1 MISRYVIGASLC
13 VILGM
18 GWYINS
24 LTDELESTKA
34 DLVVSKSNEVRLLS
48 SISAQNEQIAKNEID
63 LQTKTNEYLAL
74 MAKPDRVRY
83 KYVYSKIPTIGVKSN
98 ECNDIKKLIDDIRTA
113 GY

>member
-1 MISRYVIGASLC
+1 MLSRYIIVALLC
-13 VILGM
+13 VMLGM

-24 LTDELESTKA
+24 LTDELESVRA
-34 DLVVSKSNEVRLLS
+34 DLVVSKSNEIRLLG
-48 SISAQNEQIAKNEID
+48 SITAQNEQIAKNEID

-83 KYVYSKIPTIGVKSN
+83 EYVYSKVPTIGVKSN
-98 ECNDIKKLIDDIRTA
+98 ECNDIKKLIDDIRTT

>member
-24 LTDELESTKA
+24 LTDELESAKA

-83 KYVYSKIPTIGVKSN
+83 EYVYSKIPTIGVKSN

>member
-24 LTDELESTKA
+24 LTDELESAKA

-83 KYVYSKIPTIGVKSN
+83 EYVYSKVPTIGVKSN